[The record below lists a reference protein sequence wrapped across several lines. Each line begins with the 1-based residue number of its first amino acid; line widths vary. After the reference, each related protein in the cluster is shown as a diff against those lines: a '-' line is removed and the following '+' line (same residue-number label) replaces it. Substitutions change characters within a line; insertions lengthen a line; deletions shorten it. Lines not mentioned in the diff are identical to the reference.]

1 MELELSKHKEELN
14 RIMEEKLLEELQ
26 VLILRNP
33 LFLFIENFIYCKIH
47 NK

>member
-26 VLILRNP
+26 VLILRSP
-33 LFLFIENFIYCKIH
+33 LNFCL
-47 NK
+47 